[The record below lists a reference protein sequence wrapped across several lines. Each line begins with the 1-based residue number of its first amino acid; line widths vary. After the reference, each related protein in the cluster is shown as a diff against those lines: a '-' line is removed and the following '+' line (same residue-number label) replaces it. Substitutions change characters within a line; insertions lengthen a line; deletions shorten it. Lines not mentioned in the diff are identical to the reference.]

1 MAALQSLGLVL
12 RRCEKIH
19 VTDFERFGALAEV
32 HDRMP
37 VLLTE
42 QQFEPWLTGEA
53 GQEFLK
59 PPPNDFLQKWPVSKR
74 VNSSRADAD
83 DSTLIEKVELAAA

>member
-1 MAALQSLGLVL
+1 MKS
-12 RRCEKIH
+12 CTMI
-19 VTDFERFGALAEV
+19 VTEPNDFVREV

-42 QQFEPWLTGEA
+42 QQFEPWLTGET

-59 PPPNDFLQKWPVSKR
+59 PPPNDFLQKWSVSRR

-83 DSTLIEKVELAAA
+83 DSTLIEKIELAVA